1 MKKTMKQIFLITA
14 GILLAAVNLFSQ
26 NITVKSSVDNDSLL
40 IGTQMNFNIGINMP
54 VNTSFQLAGPENNI
68 DGHIEIL
75 SSKIDSSRSDDHLEV
90 TYHYLITSFD
100 SGHYTIPSYQVIVN
114 NPAGPQ
120 NLYTD
125 SLLIT
130 VYSPPVDT
138 SASIKDIRTVINTP
152 LTFREALPYIAGAA
166 GILVLAVLLVL
177 LLRRIKGKDPV
188 KLRKVV
194 VVPPYAKALKALD
207 YLKKEKMW
215 QKGQVKEYYIILSDT
230 IRQYVEDQFGVDAR
244 ESTTGETLQKFR
256 RIAYDDSLLL
266 EMLESL
272 LNLSDLVKFARE
284 DPTPTENETNLNN
297 AYLFVEKTK
306 PAETGL
312 KSTEEN

>member
-54 VNTSFQLAGPENNI
+54 VNTSFQLTGPENNI

-75 SSKIDSSRSDDHLEV
+75 SSKIDSSHSDDHLEV

-100 SGHYTIPSYQVIVN
+100 SGHYTIPSYQVMVN

-125 SLLIT
+125 SLLLT

-138 SASIKDIRTVINTP
+138 SAAIKDIRTVINTP
-152 LTFREALPYIAGAA
+152 LTFREALPYIAGAV
-166 GILVLAVLLVL
+166 GITCS
-177 LLRRIKGKDPV
+177 GSTDGSSS
-188 KLRKVV
+188 
-194 VVPPYAKALKALD
+194 PPYKRERSGETKKSSGSSAL
-207 YLKKEKMW
+207 
-215 QKGQVKEYYIILSDT
+215 
-230 IRQYVEDQFGVDAR
+230 R
-244 ESTTGETLQKFR
+244 ESTESTRLPEKRKDVAERTGEGIL
-256 RIAYDDSLLL
+256 YYP
-266 EMLESL
+266 
-272 LNLSDLVKFARE
+272 V
-284 DPTPTENETNLNN
+284 
-297 AYLFVEKTK
+297 
-306 PAETGL
+306 
-312 KSTEEN
+312 